1 MRMQVTA
8 RNGPGGIGEVSM
20 AECQL
25 SLLWLQ
31 VGRFMRQS
39 LMIIMGGKAIV
50 IALLEGTLACC
61 WVPDTA

>member
-1 MRMQVTA
+1 
-8 RNGPGGIGEVSM
+8 M